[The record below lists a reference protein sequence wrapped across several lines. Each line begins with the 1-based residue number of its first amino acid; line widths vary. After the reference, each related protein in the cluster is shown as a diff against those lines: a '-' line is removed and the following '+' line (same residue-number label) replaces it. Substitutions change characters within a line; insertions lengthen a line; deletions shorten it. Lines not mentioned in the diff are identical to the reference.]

1 MANSD
6 SRWIFA
12 PEQIDNSPSR
22 RDGMSAESELS
33 MRQTAAIFIHEIGCK
48 LKVSQICINTAII
61 YMHRFYMIHSFTKF
75 HHNVV
80 CDMCIVSSIH

>member
-22 RDGMSAESELS
+22 RDGMSAEIELS

-48 LKVSQICINTAII
+48 LKV
-61 YMHRFYMIHSFTKF
+61 
-75 HHNVV
+75 
-80 CDMCIVSSIH
+80 